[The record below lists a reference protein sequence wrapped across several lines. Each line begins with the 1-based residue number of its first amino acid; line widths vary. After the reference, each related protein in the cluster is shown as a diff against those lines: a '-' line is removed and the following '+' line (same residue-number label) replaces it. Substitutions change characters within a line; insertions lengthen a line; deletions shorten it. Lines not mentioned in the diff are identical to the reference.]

1 MNAVR
6 QLNSSDEAAFIALVK
21 TRPQT
26 FMGYSDDAFQESIT
40 VNIPN
45 WLSNP
50 LCFCIGVFD
59 DAEMTG
65 AMVAIE
71 SPYSPSW
78 TWAYWVSKVGMIG
91 TIFDK
96 NSANPD
102 EGIKTFR
109 ELDKLLFNEMETKR
123 GLTRFFVAYPHIS
136 SSNALRSSKSAD
148 RFWTFMKRLNL
159 FTSRYEIYEDA
170 LISAESMPKYEYQ
183 KQIIGNRSWPIDLAI
198 KMCVLIE

>member
-26 FMGYSDDAFQESIT
+26 FMGFSDDKFYESIT

-78 TWAYWVSKVGMIG
+78 TWAYWISKIGLVG
-91 TIFDK
+91 TILDK
-96 NSANPD
+96 SD
-102 EGIKTFR
+102 QGIETFR
-109 ELDKLLFNEMETKR
+109 AIDKFLFDEMETKR
-123 GLTRFFVAYPHIS
+123 GLTRFFVAYPDIP
-136 SSNALRSSKSAD
+136 SSNALRSSRSAD
-148 RFWTFMKRLNL
+148 RFWTFMKKFNL
-159 FTSRYEIYEDA
+159 FTSRYTVYNDA
-170 LISAESMPKYEYQ
+170 LISTDSMPKYDYQ

>member
-1 MNAVR
+1 MNEIR
-6 QLNSSDEAAFIALVK
+6 QLNSSDVDAFIALVK

-50 LCFCIGVFD
+50 LCFCMGVFD
-59 DAEMTG
+59 DAEMTS

-78 TWAYWVSKVGMIG
+78 TWAYWISKVGMIG

-102 EGIKTFR
+102 DGIKTFR

-123 GLTRFFVAYPHIS
+123 GLTRFFYAYPHIS
-136 SSNALRSSKSAD
+136 SSNALRSSRSAD

-170 LISAESMPKYEYQ
+170 LISANSLPKYEYQ
-183 KQIIGNRSWPIDLAI
+183 KQIIGNRVWSIDLSI

>member
-6 QLNSSDEAAFIALVK
+6 QLNSSDVDAFIALVK

-40 VNIPN
+40 VNIPI

-50 LCFCIGVFD
+50 LCFCMGVFD
-59 DAEMTG
+59 GAEMTG

-170 LISAESMPKYEYQ
+170 LILANSLPKYEYQ
-183 KQIIGNRSWPIDLAI
+183 KQIIGSREWPMDLSI

>member
-1 MNAVR
+1 MSLIR
-6 QLNSSDEAAFIALVK
+6 QLNSSDADAFMALVK

-26 FMGYSDDAFQESIT
+26 FMGLSDEKFYESMT
-40 VNIPN
+40 ANIPD
-45 WLSNP
+45 WLSNS

-78 TWAYWVSKVGMIG
+78 TWAYWVSKIGSVGIQTM
-91 TIFDK
+91 
-96 NSANPD
+96 
-102 EGIKTFR
+102 ERFR
-109 ELDKLLFNEMETKR
+109 AITKLLFDEMETKR
-123 GLTRFFVAYPHIS
+123 GLTRFFVVYPYIP
-136 SSNALRSSKSAD
+136 SSNALRSSRSAD
-148 RFWTFMKRLNL
+148 RFFIFMEKFNL
-159 FTSRYEIYEDA
+159 FTSRYTVYNDA
-170 LISAESMPKYEYQ
+170 LISTDSMPKYNYQ